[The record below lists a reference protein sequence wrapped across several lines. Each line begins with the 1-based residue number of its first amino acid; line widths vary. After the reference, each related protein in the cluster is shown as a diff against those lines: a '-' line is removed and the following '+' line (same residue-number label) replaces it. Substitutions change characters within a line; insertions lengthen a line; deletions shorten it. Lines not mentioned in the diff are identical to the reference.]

1 MTEETTEN
9 VENVE
14 IVEEEENEPIYYKP
28 KVLNLISTLTQIF
41 SWIVLVG
48 YLANVVFQGLNVQ
61 AQLKQQG
68 LQLSTLLAEPSFDS
82 YVFTNLVVPLMA
94 GLAFF
99 FIMQAVS
106 VGLNALLE
114 IDFNMREPKA

>member
-9 VENVE
+9 VEEVE
-14 IVEEEENEPIYYKP
+14 IVEEENEPIYYKP
-28 KVLNLISTLTQIF
+28 KVLNLIATLTQIF
-41 SWIVLVG
+41 SWIILVG
-48 YLANVVFQGLNVQ
+48 FVADVVIQGLNIQ

-68 LQLSTLLAEPSFDS
+68 LALSALFAEPSFNS
-82 YVFTNLVVPLMA
+82 YVFTNLIIPLLT
-94 GLAFF
+94 GLGFF
-99 FIMQAVS
+99 FVMQGIS

>member
-9 VENVE
+9 VETVE
-14 IVEEEENEPIYYKP
+14 IVEEENEPIYYKP
-28 KVLNLISTLTQIF
+28 KVLNLISTLSAIF
-41 SWIVLVG
+41 SWIILVG
-48 YLANVVFQGLNVQ
+48 FLADVVIQGLNIQ

-68 LQLSTLLAEPSFDS
+68 LALSALFAEPSFNS
-82 YVFTNLVVPLMA
+82 YVFTNLIIPLLT
-94 GLAFF
+94 GLGFF
-99 FIMQAVS
+99 FIMQGIS